1 MVKLKVMKFIKVIY
15 FNTNYTIIFIDSF
28 SFLDF
33 FKRKD
38 SFVVECEIH
47 LEHNCNKVTSGDN
60 NENYHFNGCEIPVE
74 ARLVDFEY
82 GRYAPPAYDFMVLL
96 SSTSDAEFRLK
107 NFEKLAEIYYKAL
120 QTELSWHEIDLED
133 IIKMKE
139 FERSCEFYKLAGLI
153 EGCLSSL
160 RIVRK
165 EALEDDSN
173 KLKYLK
179 AFSTDTEY
187 RKIMIDSLSQLID
200 NYLLK

>member
-1 MVKLKVMKFIKVIY
+1 M
-15 FNTNYTIIFIDSF
+15 
-28 SFLDF
+28 
-33 FKRKD
+33 
-38 SFVVECEIH
+38 ECEIH

-60 NENYHFNGCEIPVE
+60 NENFHFNGCEIPIE

-96 SSTSDAEFRLK
+96 SSTSDSEFRTL
-107 NFEKLAEIYYKAL
+107 NFKKLSEIYYTAL

-160 RIVRK
+160 RILRK
-165 EALEDDSN
+165 EAIGDD
-173 KLKYLK
+173 
-179 AFSTDTEY
+179 FSTTFYLNAFNGDAEY
-187 RKIMIDSLSQLID
+187 RKRMSDALIQLID
-200 NYLLK
+200 NYVFCNLK